1 MDNLQSTMQQML
13 NADKRRDTFK
23 FLTSLTGLKLNR
35 EQVNQRI
42 YLFIFFLI
50 FILFRFL
57 LLVVVNNFLIVI
69 PLQSIL
75 VNRKYLLM
83 QITLIF
89 RSLIFQMKFIFIFS
103 HFSVQLIYVKYRMFV
118 KNGIVLLLMIMFGVN
133 VLCMI

>member
-42 YLFIFFLI
+42 YFFFLI
-50 FILFRFL
+50 FMLFRFL

-75 VNRKYLLM
+75 VNRRYLLM
-83 QITLIF
+83 QIILIF
-89 RSLIFQMKFIFIFS
+89 LSLIFQMKFIFIFS